1 MKKVLLLVSCLF
13 LVMGCGKKQNIDVS
27 KELIKK
33 LEKSKS
39 YEIKGNLELQNDEE
53 IFKYTI
59 DVSYLDK
66 NYYKVEMINVANE
79 HKQIILRNQDG
90 LYVVTPA
97 LNKSFK
103 FESTWPDNSSQSYIL
118 SSLIKNIKNDTKKE
132 ITKIEDGYIIKTVVN
147 YPNNEELKYQ
157 KIYIDKNY
165 NLKKV
170 EVYGN
175 DIVKIKTEFTDID
188 LKAGLDNK
196 IFDLKNYI
204 EEDTCDENE
213 CKQNENTTMSN
224 VESAIYPLY
233 MPSNTYLSAS
243 EVVNNDDT
251 SRVILTY
258 SGDKNFVLIE
268 EGAVKNVEHEIIPV
282 YGEPIML
289 NDTIAA
295 LSTNS
300 MYWTSND
307 VDYYMASDDLTVNEM
322 VFIAS
327 SLTNSKNVA
336 VTK

>member
-1 MKKVLLLVSCLF
+1 
-13 LVMGCGKKQNIDVS
+13 
-27 KELIKK
+27 
-33 LEKSKS
+33 
-39 YEIKGNLELQNDEE
+39 
-53 IFKYTI
+53 
-59 DVSYLDK
+59 
-66 NYYKVEMINVANE
+66 
-79 HKQIILRNQDG
+79 
-90 LYVVTPA
+90 
-97 LNKSFK
+97 
-103 FESTWPDNSSQSYIL
+103 
-118 SSLIKNIKNDTKKE
+118 
-132 ITKIEDGYIIKTVVN
+132 
-147 YPNNEELKYQ
+147 
-157 KIYIDKNY
+157 
-165 NLKKV
+165 
-170 EVYGN
+170 
-175 DIVKIKTEFTDID
+175 
-188 LKAGLDNK
+188 
-196 IFDLKNYI
+196 
-204 EEDTCDENE
+204 
-213 CKQNENTTMSN
+213 MSN